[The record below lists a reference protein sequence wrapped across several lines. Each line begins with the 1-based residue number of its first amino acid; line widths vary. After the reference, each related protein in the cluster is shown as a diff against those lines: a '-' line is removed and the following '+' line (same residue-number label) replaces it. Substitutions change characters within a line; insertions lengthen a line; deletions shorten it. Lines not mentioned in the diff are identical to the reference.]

1 MNGKSIVA
9 TVLLSVATQLCALGQ
24 AAEVLAFPGA
34 EGWGQFATGG
44 RAIDER
50 GSKVYFVTR
59 LDDCTDDNLVEGTL
73 RWALHTGDDTPRTIL
88 FRTCGTIKLTSKLKF
103 KHPNV
108 SILGQSAL
116 GGGICISGANIYVS
130 ASNVIIRHVRF
141 RAGDEAD
148 SNYSALDIENVKHVI
163 LDHCSF
169 SWSMEENVTMYDN
182 DSTTVQWC
190 IVSEPLYYSRHK
202 KGARAYGSQWGG
214 EHSSFHHNLFAHC
227 VSRSPRLNGARDHS
241 TDFGAHD
248 QFVDTEIANNV
259 IYNWGK
265 KEAVY
270 GGELDAPDS
279 LYVIKNRVDSEG
291 NPVYDENNKVIKDTL
306 EIITGAYVH
315 NHLVN
320 NYYKPGP
327 TTDAAASGY
336 RYFARISNTGASSGN
351 FSKWYVMGNVMEE
364 NEHHFSNAAQTSQ
377 DKFGG
382 DYSTINADNWYNA
395 ATTSSQKALDIQ
407 FGANQQNF
415 EAYYTD
421 QSTMSGLIAL
431 DDAATAYERVI
442 ANAGCLL
449 PRRDEVDVRIL
460 AEAAGKREP
469 IFHGSF
475 SPTYL
480 GVIDSQNDLKPAGAG
495 EDWSAWPDLS
505 MEAGEVLPTDT
516 DNDGIPNEWETENG
530 LNPNDSIDGAAI
542 TESGYSNLEIYLE
555 SITAKEDPELPETG
569 YKNPV
574 LVDWKLNVAPDG
586 NVSIDAG
593 TAIVAVSVYDVRG
606 ALVYRHMA
614 GNQDHVSFQLPVT
627 ASNGV
632 YIIKAVFADAH
643 AQAEKIVY

>member
-1 MNGKSIVA
+1 MTTIP
-9 TVLLSVATQLCALGQ
+9 LLC
-24 AAEVLAFPGA
+24 
-34 EGWGQFATGG
+34 
-44 RAIDER
+44 
-50 GSKVYFVTR
+50 
-59 LDDCTDDNLVEGTL
+59 N
-73 RWALHTGDDTPRTIL
+73 
-88 FRTCGTIKLTSKLKF
+88 
-103 KHPNV
+103 
-108 SILGQSAL
+108 
-116 GGGICISGANIYVS
+116 
-130 ASNVIIRHVRF
+130 
-141 RAGDEAD
+141 
-148 SNYSALDIENVKHVI
+148 
-163 LDHCSF
+163 
-169 SWSMEENVTMYDN
+169 
-182 DSTTVQWC
+182 TTVQWC

-202 KGARAYGSQWGG
+202 KGQRGYGSQWGG

-327 TTDAAASGY
+327 ATDAAAGGY
-336 RYFARISNTGASSGN
+336 RYFARISNTGASSGK
-351 FSKWYVMGNVMEE
+351 FSKWYVTGNVMEE

-377 DKFGG
+377 DKFQG

-449 PRRDEVDVRIL
+449 PRRDEVNRF
-460 AEAAGKREP
+460 AKR
-469 IFHGSF
+469 
-475 SPTYL
+475 
-480 GVIDSQNDLKPAGAG
+480 
-495 EDWSAWPDLS
+495 
-505 MEAGEVLPTDT
+505 
-516 DNDGIPNEWETENG
+516 
-530 LNPNDSIDGAAI
+530 
-542 TESGYSNLEIYLE
+542 
-555 SITAKEDPELPETG
+555 PET
-569 YKNPV
+569 
-574 LVDWKLNVAPDG
+574 
-586 NVSIDAG
+586 S
-593 TAIVAVSVYDVRG
+593 RC
-606 ALVYRHMA
+606 R
-614 GNQDHVSFQLPVT
+614 
-627 ASNGV
+627 
-632 YIIKAVFADAH
+632 
-643 AQAEKIVY
+643 